1 MYIRVELD
9 FLKNFINIS
18 QKVGINDSAM
28 REASLLSYGNEN
40 ASVAKFYG
48 GLSEILSAIEDNFD
62 AELENVNLSSFETIT
77 EKVGMLLKMRI
88 YGNGDR
94 LGFYKELGNFYL
106 SKAGYS
112 YFFQNSYKTV
122 DKIWRVIG
130 DNSMNWRY
138 YSKRA
143 ILFGIYCSSMR
154 YYIKSPACSIENL
167 EDKINQKLKRLK
179 VFNKLKKMMSPS
191 NIPFIRLLRK

>member
-1 MYIRVELD
+1 MYIKVEID

-18 QKVGINDSAM
+18 KKVGINDSAM
-28 REASLLSYGNEN
+28 REASFVSYGNEN
-40 ASVAKFYG
+40 AYVTKFYG
-48 GLSEILSAIEDNFD
+48 GLSEILSTIEDNFD
-62 AELENVNLSSFETIT
+62 AELENVDVSSFETLT

-94 LGFYKELGNFYL
+94 LVFYRELAKFYL

-112 YFFQNSYKTV
+112 YFFKNAYKTV
-122 DKIWRVIG
+122 DKIWRVVG
-130 DNSMNWRY
+130 DNSLNWRY

-154 YYIKSPACSIENL
+154 YYIRSSECSIENL